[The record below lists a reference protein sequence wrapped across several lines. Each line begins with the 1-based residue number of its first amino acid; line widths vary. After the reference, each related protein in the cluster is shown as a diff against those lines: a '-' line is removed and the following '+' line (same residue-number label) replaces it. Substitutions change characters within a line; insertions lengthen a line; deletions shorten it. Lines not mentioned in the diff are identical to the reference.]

1 MKKILLWITGIA
13 LTLVVIWL
21 ATGYHTTPEG
31 AFEELQQSTD
41 ATLIPMVDESH
52 VVLIDK
58 NGELSLAL
66 MIPERGF
73 LITTLYT
80 DFEISP
86 TNLNVFDV
94 DLDQN
99 IAFLNAPGKWEHAY
113 GLLKSEEVEHLTNSW
128 PLEYEAPYPVHSL
141 ADYFS
146 ESTFEDLILWDF
158 PQELEKDTL
167 QSSFYFLDENEAV
180 IEEIQN
186 EYTIEEFHANED
198 VTTDKE

>member
-1 MKKILLWITGIA
+1 MKKTLLWITGIA

-41 ATLIPMVDESH
+41 ATLIPMVDEGH
-52 VVLIDK
+52 VVLIDE

-66 MIPERGF
+66 MITERGF
-73 LITTLYT
+73 LFTILYT
-80 DFEISP
+80 DFEIFP
-86 TNLNVFDV
+86 TNLNVFEV

-113 GLLKSEEVEHLTNSW
+113 GLLKSEEAEHLTNSW

-146 ESTFEDLILWDF
+146 DSAAEDLILWDF
-158 PQELEKDTL
+158 PQELQKEDL
-167 QSSFYFLDENEAV
+167 QSSFYFLDENETL
-180 IEEIQN
+180 IQEIQN
-186 EYTIEEFHANED
+186 GYTIEEFHANED
-198 VTTDKE
+198 FTTTKE